1 MRLVASGWTALA
13 AALIVGWMTG
23 GWPPQ
28 RRLKAVPNQKGLW
41 LQQTGIGM
49 SRSQYVL
56 LTIGTV
62 LVSFLVVWS
71 LSGLMAVAL
80 PAATVAGFLPRT
92 WLMRRRNQQI
102 LALQAAWP
110 DGIRDLMAS
119 ISAGMSL
126 GRAIELLAEG
136 GPIPLRQAFS
146 RFPYLARVMGVAPA
160 LEVIRGELAHPTS
173 DRVIEVLIVAH
184 AKGGPIVTEI
194 LRDLATATTRDV
206 WAYEEIETLSL
217 EQKLNARAV
226 FVIPWAVLAFITLR
240 PGPFRDFYASSS
252 GWVVVAIGAV
262 ASFVGIGIAARLGR
276 QTEEPRVFAGG
287 ES

>member
-1 MRLVASGWTALA
+1 MRLVASGLAALA
-13 AALIVGWMTG
+13 VALIVGWSTG
-23 GWPPQ
+23 GWPPK
-28 RRLKAVPNQKGLW
+28 RRLQVLPSNRYLW
-41 LQQTGIGM
+41 LQQTGVGI

-56 LTIGTV
+56 LTSGTC

-71 LSGLMAVAL
+71 LSGLIAVAL
-80 PAATVAGFLPRT
+80 PAAVVSGFMPRT

-102 LALQAAWP
+102 MALQTAWP
-110 DGIRDLMAS
+110 DGIRDLIAS

-126 GRAIELLAEG
+126 GRAIELVAET
-136 GPIPLRQAFS
+136 GPVPLRQAFS

-160 LEVIRGELAHPTS
+160 LEVIKGELAHPAS

-184 AKGGPIVTEI
+184 AKGGAIVPEI
-194 LRDLATATTRDV
+194 LRDLATATTRDM

-240 PGPFRDFYASSS
+240 PGPFRDFYASPS
-252 GWVVVAIGAV
+252 GWVVVAIGAI
-262 ASFVGIGIAARLGR
+262 ASFVGIGLATRLGR
-276 QTEEPRVFAGG
+276 QTEEPRVFGG
-287 ES
+287 VEL